1 MVNEKY
7 HHAASYCLLVIHIIL
22 FSSTLFQCSFVL
34 VMYIFHSLLII
45 SVYFFDD
52 FLSLLQF
59 GEILAHIS
67 SLDMYSAFFF
77 TDLATK
83 SKSNYNLLV
92 ELLERWSEKRIDLY
106 IYIYMQAHQ
115 LTLLHLGNFGF
126 GLPLQ
131 MFLHLSLRSIV
142 VRPF

>member
-1 MVNEKY
+1 
-7 HHAASYCLLVIHIIL
+7 
-22 FSSTLFQCSFVL
+22 
-34 VMYIFHSLLII
+34 MYIFHSLLII
-45 SVYFFDD
+45 SVFFFDD

-106 IYIYMQAHQ
+106 IYIHAGPPGYI
-115 LTLLHLGNFGF
+115 TSFG
-126 GLPLQ
+126 
-131 MFLHLSLRSIV
+131 
-142 VRPF
+142 